1 MFNPRTIGLAAVA
14 ALLALPIGAGAVYAA
29 STAQNGAATAVAA
42 QPHASAAAGA
52 KHDAETA
59 NDNEPKTGP
68 DTDNV
73 QEGPGNTAEGPEN
86 EAPGDETPDKNEGPE
101 SKNEGPESSKN

>member
-1 MFNPRTIGLAAVA
+1 MYDPRKIGFAALA

-29 STAQNGAATAVAA
+29 STAQNGASHAVVAPA
-42 QPHASAAAGA
+42 HARAGADA

-59 NDNEPKTGP
+59 DDNEPKTGP

-73 QEGPGNTAEGPEN
+73 QEGPGNTAESGPDKDG
-86 EAPGDETPDKNEGPE
+86 PGQEMPDKNEGPE
-101 SKNEGPESSKN
+101 SPGR

>member
-1 MFNPRTIGLAAVA
+1 MFSSRKIGLAAIA

-29 STAQNGAATAVAA
+29 STAQNGAGPAAVAQA
-42 QPHASAAAGA
+42 HAAAPSA

-59 NDNEPKTGP
+59 DDNEPKTGP

-73 QEGPGNTAEGPEN
+73 QEGPGNTAEGPEK
-86 EAPGDETPDKNEGPE
+86 EGPGQETPDKNEGPE
-101 SKNEGPESSKN
+101 SNKR